1 MVMMRGE
8 RKTTATKMIIEWTT
22 TLDSYWI
29 EKNRREK
36 TNTIH
41 IYKLV
46 NIFSKIKKNGR
57 KINLNTCYIYLPQ
70 SFLFCFIAPSSK
82 NLIENICVPII
93 NHNRWQTVFFSSL
106 MTDVPR
112 ICIRFV
118 HSIYVVLYWYVYG
131 INVCVYIP
139 KFDTVSER
147 KKRILFNLS
156 ESQVNKLK
164 ENIRFI
170 YFFGM
175 VMKSFSKCLRNDNQT
190 KCNMATKNIW
200 WKLLYNNNNKN

>member
-1 MVMMRGE
+1 MKLSLRFFQISSEFSFFLFCFVFYFFIHHFDKQQQQQWLWWE
-8 RKTTATKMIIEWTT
+8 EKEKQQQQNY
-22 TLDSYWI
+22 YWMNNNFGFLLNWK
-29 EKNRREK
+29 KNRREK

-93 NHNRWQTVFFSSL
+93 NHNRWQTVFFSGL

-156 ESQVNKLK
+156 ES
-164 ENIRFI
+164 
-170 YFFGM
+170 
-175 VMKSFSKCLRNDNQT
+175 
-190 KCNMATKNIW
+190 
-200 WKLLYNNNNKN
+200 